1 MSYVINGCYNPYLA
15 EILML
20 GSIFKH
26 LLKKSRKFLLL
37 HFILDFRFV
46 IFGVNTRQK
55 PVFYFCF
62 ISSIAISSYTYSYKI
77 SYFVKYFETYFP
89 FSIIHEGQGPLKP

>member
-1 MSYVINGCYNPYLA
+1 VFQLASFVVADVVDHSSMSYVINGCYNPYLA

-37 HFILDFRFV
+37 HFIL
-46 IFGVNTRQK
+46 
-55 PVFYFCF
+55 
-62 ISSIAISSYTYSYKI
+62 
-77 SYFVKYFETYFP
+77 
-89 FSIIHEGQGPLKP
+89 EGQGLRKALAFVIK